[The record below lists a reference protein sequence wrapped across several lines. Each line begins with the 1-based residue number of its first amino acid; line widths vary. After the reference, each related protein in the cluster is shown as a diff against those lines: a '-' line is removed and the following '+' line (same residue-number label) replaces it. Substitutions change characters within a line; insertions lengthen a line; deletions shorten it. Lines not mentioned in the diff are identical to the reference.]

1 MKEIK
6 LVLNSKSYKIT
17 LEDDFVPFF
26 ESEFKRFFEDNKLL
40 DTEDLIY
47 AFVQLVYDKFKNEKL
62 QKEMIDTIKDS
73 I

>member
-47 AFVQLVYDKFKNEKL
+47 AFVQLVYDKFKSENL